1 MCVQIQPQTWPGHQN
16 EKRKKKPRGALPFL
30 LKAMDDPENLD
41 ACGSIAM
48 KLPQDLAIEF
58 LLNAELKG
66 E

>member
-1 MCVQIQPQTWPGHQN
+1 VFKFSLKRGQDIKTKK
-16 EKRKKKPRGALPFL
+16 EKGTLPFL